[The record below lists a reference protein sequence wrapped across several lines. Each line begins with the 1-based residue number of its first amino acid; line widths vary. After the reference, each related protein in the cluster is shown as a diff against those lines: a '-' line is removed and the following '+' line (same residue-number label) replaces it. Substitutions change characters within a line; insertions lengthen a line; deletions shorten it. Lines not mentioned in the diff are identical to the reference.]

1 MNVIYYLKEY
11 KNHSYEFI
19 KILITNRQKI
29 YIYRGYNGEKTF
41 QNWEDLSEILLAK
54 KRISKKEL
62 LSIKCEIET
71 LIKLKKGGV

>member
-29 YIYRGYNGEKTF
+29 YIYRGYNEEKTF
-41 QNWEDLSEILLAK
+41 QNWEGLSGNLLAK

-62 LSIKCEIET
+62 SSIKCEIET
-71 LIKLKKGGV
+71 LMKLKKEV

>member
-41 QNWEDLSEILLAK
+41 QNWKDLSENLLAK

-62 LSIKCEIET
+62 LGIKCEIET
-71 LIKLKKGGV
+71 LIKLKKGV